1 MEFNLFKKF
10 RKSLTIKYINK
21 FLRAKGIA
29 TSEVSETTIRF
40 KLYDMNF
47 DLSSEKERL
56 IIRATFNLGDDINMV
71 CMFKALNQVNYE
83 RWIVKAFV
91 ETYTPDDND
100 KDTKVESAI
109 IFSFETFCFREYDF
123 AKIYEFAI
131 YALNDCIDFHK
142 KCYSQYL
149 NELSQKGTDKVTKIG
164 FSHSSSNEPTSSVPM
179 DAKPARKIGFIQ

>member
-1 MEFNLFKKF
+1 MVFSLFEKF
-10 RKSLTIKYINK
+10 RNPLTIKYINR

-29 TSEVSETTIRF
+29 TSEGSESTIRF

-47 DLSSEKERL
+47 DLSSERERL
-56 IIRATFNLGDDINMV
+56 IIRATFNLGDDINMA

-100 KDTKVESAI
+100 KDSKVDSSI
-109 IFSFETFCFREYDF
+109 IFSFETFCFRENDF

-149 NELSQKGTDKVTKIG
+149 NELSQKGTDKATKIG
-164 FSHSSSNEPTSSVPM
+164 FSPSSSNEPTSSVPM